1 MQKHASQLAPF
12 ATAAIETAINRLV
25 KENPE
30 HGRRVTRLKGQ
41 VLQLHLKELDQ
52 DLIFVFSQQ
61 VDVLARYEG
70 EPDCRLSLS
79 LAVLPQ
85 LRDHSNITTLIKQE
99 KIELDGDL
107 KLAQSFADLLQAIR
121 PDIEEWLSR
130 YTGDIVAHTLVQG
143 VRDTGN
149 WLRQQ
154 AGRHQQHLAE
164 VLTEEWRMAP
174 PPLEVAHFCDQ
185 VEELHSDMTRLETR
199 LKQLLEKA

>member
-1 MQKHASQLAPF
+1 MQKTASQLAPF
-12 ATAAIETAINRLV
+12 ATAAIETAINRLIQDS
-25 KENPE
+25 PE
-30 HGRRVTRLKGQ
+30 HGRRVARLKGQ

-52 DLIFVFSQQ
+52 DLIFIFSQQ
-61 VDVLARYEG
+61 VDVLACYEG

-79 LAVLPQ
+79 LAVVPL

-121 PDIEEWLSR
+121 PDLEEWLSR

-143 VRDTGN
+143 ARDTGN
-149 WLRQQ
+149 WLKRQ
-154 AGRHQQHLAE
+154 AGRHQRHLAE

-185 VEELHSDMTRLETR
+185 VESLASDAARAEVR